1 MTRPFSLR
9 PILTLDR
16 VAASLVSLVPIVYF
30 FPAVRGSL
38 VLAPDDGLI
47 FNVPLRT
54 ATAQMMRHG
63 FLPLWNPYI
72 FSGMP
77 LFASAQGGVLFPLNW
92 WYLIFSP
99 PVATNVMV
107 LMSYS
112 LAALGAYLYA
122 RKAGASI
129 AGGVTTSLVWQ
140 LSGVLVGQ
148 ISHINIVQT
157 AALLPWLLWA
167 IDGFGSTGERKW
179 GMLLAILV
187 ALQLFVGHPQTFIY
201 SLILVSAYAIVMA
214 LEKPSFRFRY
224 LASLTLLLAGVL
236 LAAVQILPT
245 FELLRNSVRSDASY
259 DFFTS
264 FSLPG
269 RFVQTFLAPYI
280 LGGGDNRLF
289 RAPYIGAPY
298 YGEFIAYV
306 GLLPIMLAL
315 VVVLLKRDAR
325 TKFWAIVAVVSFVL
339 ALGNNAPLHLYWL
352 IYHVPVLNLFR
363 VPARHL
369 MEVDFALAVLAGRGL
384 TVLGVAAIGKRER
397 RIIAAV
403 CVIIFLATCLAV
415 TILRP
420 NNFRLGREAPVTI
433 LRAPELFLPIVI
445 AVLSAGVLL
454 FRVHSRRSGATSLVV
469 AVLVVDLL
477 LWGQFS
483 GWSLSPA
490 RSAQVWGRPA
500 VVSELDK
507 LAPLKEG
514 SYRILTAPHTFDPNQ
529 VPIPPSVSH
538 SPEWNLWTQPD
549 LYMTHGIQNAA
560 GYDGFGLQRYSN
572 LAGEMK
578 VWGELTDPNRTL
590 RDDGRE
596 IDILNVRYLI
606 SMRKQSGVSEHSDT
620 PSTAFPAASEKFG
633 ESMFAAGDLGLPN
646 VRKGDRL
653 QFKVAPVEVDRIA
666 LVTNLSWSE
675 NLVDGTTVGRIRLTG
690 TDGRLFEFTLR
701 AGVDTAEWAHDRADI
716 HARIRHKRAT
726 VAGSYPVEDSKRRYE
741 GHTYVT
747 SFTLP
752 ERLEVTSG
760 EIVVEPQAQ
769 APDLLL
775 SIFRVTLEDSTRA
788 KFYPLKRDWIS
799 IESGAEPSTDRR
811 NASGLSNRWHLVTQT
826 SDVQI
831 YENARTL
838 PRAWLVNDARVL
850 DKQLML
856 DTIRTGRF
864 PDGSNW
870 EPQRTALVENET
882 GFAASAAPGG
892 RADIIRYEPNRI
904 EIRTQADAPRVLV
917 LSENHYSGWRAYID
931 GESVEVLRVDY
942 GLRGVVLPAGAH
954 EISFVYRPKS
964 LMIGLLI
971 SAITIVALTLWW
983 SMLLPEERILAWI
996 AHFRFRREEE
1006 LTTAVLPET

>member
-9 PILTLDR
+9 PILTRGR
-16 VAASLVSLVPIVYF
+16 VAASLVSLVPFVYF
-30 FPAVRGSL
+30 FAAVRGSL
-38 VLAPDDGLI
+38 VLAPDDGVI

-54 ATAQMMRHG
+54 ATANLIQHG

-92 WYLIFSP
+92 WYVIFSP

-129 AGGVTTSLVWQ
+129 AGGITTSLVWQ

-167 IDGFGSTGERKW
+167 VDGFGSSGERKW
-179 GMLLAILV
+179 GVLLAILV
-187 ALQLFVGHPQTFIY
+187 ALQVFVGHPQTFVY
-201 SLILVSAYAIVMA
+201 SLILVSAYAVVMA
-214 LEKPSFRFRY
+214 LWTPRFRFRY
-224 LASLTLLLAGVL
+224 LASLILLLTGVF

-259 DFFTS
+259 DFFAS
-264 FSLPG
+264 FSLPP
-269 RFVQTFLAPYI
+269 RFVQTLLAPYI

-298 YGEFIAYV
+298 YGEFIGYV
-306 GLLPIMLAL
+306 GLLTIMLAL
-315 VVVLLKRDAR
+315 VAVLLKRDTR
-325 TKFWAIVAVVSFVL
+325 TNFWAIVATICFVL
-339 ALGNNAPLHLYWL
+339 ALGSNAPFHLYWL

-397 RIIAAV
+397 HLIAVV
-403 CVIIFLATCLAV
+403 CVIILLATCLAV
-415 TILRP
+415 TIWRP
-420 NNFRLGREAPVTI
+420 YDFRLGREAPVTI
-433 LRAPELFLPIVI
+433 LRAPELFLPIFL
-445 AVLSAGVLL
+445 AALSVGALL
-454 FRVHSRRSGATSLVV
+454 YLVHNRRSASTLLVV
-469 AVLVVDLL
+469 MVLALDLF

-490 RSAQVWGRPA
+490 RTAPEWKLPE
-500 VVSELDK
+500 VVSELHK
-507 LAPLKEG
+507 LAPLNEG
-514 SYRILTAPHTFDPNQ
+514 SYRILTAPHTFDPNL
-529 VPIPPSVSH
+529 VPVPPSVSH

-549 LYMTHGIQNAA
+549 LYMMHGIQNAA
-560 GYDGFGLQRYSN
+560 GYDGFGLERYSK

-590 RDDGRE
+590 RDGGRE
-596 IDILNVRYLI
+596 MDILNVRYLI
-606 SMRKQSGVSEHSDT
+606 SMRKQTGVSPRSETAS
-620 PSTAFPAASEKFG
+620 PSFPTATEKFG
-633 ESMFAAGDLGLPN
+633 ELMFAPVDLGLPN
-646 VRKGDRL
+646 VSTGDRL
-653 QFKVAPVEVDRIA
+653 QFTVTPVEVDRIA

-675 NLVDGTTVGRIRLTG
+675 KLVDGTTVGRIRLTG
-690 TDGRLFEFTLR
+690 TDGHVVEFALR

-726 VAGSYPVEDSKRRYE
+726 VAGSYPVEDSKGRYE

-752 ERLEVTSG
+752 ERLEVRSG
-760 EIVVEPQAQ
+760 EIVVEPSPG
-769 APDLLL
+769 APDLML
-775 SIFRVTLEDSTRA
+775 SVFRVSFEDSNTA
-788 KFYPLKRDWIS
+788 KFYALGRDS
-799 IESGAEPSTDRR
+799 INVESRHGPSADK
-811 NASGLSNRWHLVTQT
+811 SKSVLGPNRWRRVTQT

-831 YENARTL
+831 YENRQVL
-838 PRAWLVNDARVL
+838 PRAWLVSEARVL
-850 DKQLML
+850 DKQVML
-856 DTIRTGRF
+856 GTIRSGKF

-870 EPQRTALVENET
+870 EPQRSALVESET
-882 GFAASAAPGG
+882 GFVASAATGG
-892 RADIIRYEPNRI
+892 RADVTRYEPNRI
-904 EIRTQADAPRVLV
+904 EIRTQADAPTILV
-917 LSENHYSGWRAYID
+917 LSENHYPGWRAYID
-931 GESVEVLRVDY
+931 GRNVEVLRVDY
-942 GLRGVVLPAGAH
+942 ELRGVVLPAGAH

-964 LMIGLLI
+964 VMIGLLI
-971 SAITIVALTLWW
+971 SAITITVLGLWW
-983 SMLLPEERILAWI
+983 WMLLPEKRLLALI
-996 AHFRFRREEE
+996 ASLGVRSDGK
-1006 LTTAVLPET
+1006 LATATHPET